1 MVFMKFIENG
11 EFTGE
16 RALFAAKQLN
26 IKNSRFFDGE
36 SPLKESRDISLSGCT
51 FEWKYPLWYSAC
63 VQVSECYLSY
73 TARSG
78 IWYTND
84 IDITD
89 TAIDAPKTFR
99 RCEGITL
106 KNVDILNAQETLWN
120 CNGVSMTNVKA
131 RGDYFG
137 MGSSDIQATGL
148 RLSGNYAFDGGSD
161 IVIRDSVLYSKDAFW
176 NCRNVTVENSVIVG
190 EYLGWNSEN
199 VKFVNCDIESNQG
212 ICYMDGVVLENC
224 RFTKTDLAFEYCT
237 EIDAD
242 IRSHIDSVKNP
253 ISGRIVADSIGEIIH
268 DPNFVDTANTEITV
282 RDKND

>member
-1 MVFMKFIENG
+1 MKLIENG

-16 RALFAAKQLN
+16 RALFASEKLN

-36 SPLKESRDISLSGCT
+36 SPLKESRDILLSGCT
-51 FEWKYPLWYSAC
+51 FEWKYPLWYSR
-63 VQVSECYLSY
+63 VVSVKDSYLSY

-84 IDITD
+84 ISIAD
-89 TAIDAPKTFR
+89 TKIDAPKTFR

-106 KNVDILNAQETLWN
+106 NNVEILNAQETLWN
-120 CNGVSMTNVKA
+120 CSDVQMTNVKV

-137 MGSSDIQATGL
+137 MGSSNIEATGL
-148 RLSGNYAFDGGSD
+148 RISGNYAFDGGSD

-176 NCRNVTVENSVIVG
+176 NCKNVTVENCVIVG

-224 RFTKTDLAFEYCT
+224 RFVNTDLAFEYCT
-237 EIDAD
+237 DLDAD
-242 IRSHIDSVKNP
+242 IRSHIVSVKNP
-253 ISGRIVADSIGEIIH
+253 TSGRIVADSIGEIIH
-268 DPNFVDTANTEITV
+268 DPAFVDTSKTEITV

>member
-1 MVFMKFIENG
+1 MKLIENG

-16 RALFAAKQLN
+16 RALFASENLN
-26 IKNSRFFDGE
+26 IKGSRFFDGE
-36 SPLKESRDISLSGCT
+36 SPLKESRDISLSGCS
-51 FEWKYPLWYSAC
+51 FEWKYPLWYCHNVNVADS
-63 VQVSECYLSY
+63 YLSY

-84 IDITD
+84 ICITD
-89 TAIDAPKTFR
+89 TKIDAPKTFR

-106 KNVDILNAQETLWN
+106 ENVDILNAQETLWN
-120 CNGVSMTNVKA
+120 CSDIRMTNVKA

-137 MGSSDIQATGL
+137 MGSFDIEATGL

-176 NCRNVTVENSVIVG
+176 NCRNVTVENCVIVG

-199 VKFVNCDIESNQG
+199 VKFINCDIESNQG

-237 EIDAD
+237 AVDAD

-253 ISGRIVADSIGEIIH
+253 TSGRIVADSIGEIIH
-268 DPNFVDTANTEITV
+268 DPAFVDPAKTEITV

>member
-1 MVFMKFIENG
+1 MKLIENG

-16 RALFAAKQLN
+16 RALFAAEKLN
-26 IKNSRFFDGE
+26 IKGSRFFDGE
-36 SPLKESRDISLSGCT
+36 SPLKESREITLTDCT
-51 FEWKYPLWYSAC
+51 FEWKYPLWYSR
-63 VQVSECYLSY
+63 VVSVKDSYLSY

-84 IDITD
+84 ISITD
-89 TAIDAPKTFR
+89 TKIDAPKTFR
-99 RCEGITL
+99 RCEGIVL
-106 KNVDILNAQETLWN
+106 NNVEILNAQETLWN
-120 CNGVSMTNVKA
+120 CSDVSMTDVKV

-137 MGSSDIQATGL
+137 MGSSNVEATGL
-148 RLSGNYAFDGGSD
+148 RISGNYAFDGGSD

-176 NCRNVTVENSVIVG
+176 NCRNVTVENCIIVG

-224 RFTKTDLAFEYCT
+224 RFVNTDLAFEYCSDV
-237 EIDAD
+237 DAD
-242 IRSHIDSVKNP
+242 VRSHIVSVKNP
-253 ISGRIVADSIGEIIH
+253 TSGRIVADSIGEIIH
-268 DPNFVDTANTEITV
+268 DPAFVDTAKTEITV